1 MMGLLSIGKQVF
13 QVAIEPLIVVWC
25 PVSFKAGR
33 QMSSRSTIRPERKP
47 ITTVTSLLC
56 VCEISDIMSSFE
68 QSYCSSIRGRPTL
81 KWQVAS
87 SSIHFFFEPQ
97 LLIRIRWFGPLI
109 FFPKVFKSFS
119 VEWPQDS
126 SNCIKV
132 SFFSRFQTRMPCIAN
147 RGIQP
152 IKSTWA

>member
-109 FFPKVFKSFS
+109 FFPKFSNLFLLNGPKTPQIVLKFLSF
-119 VEWPQDS
+119 PDS
-126 SNCIKV
+126 RHECHAQPTEESN
-132 SFFSRFQTRMPCIAN
+132 Q
-147 RGIQP
+147 
-152 IKSTWA
+152 